1 MRKEMDDTKFHKEE
15 ANNGALLPRMYSP
28 TFQPLLQSLL
38 ATLADIDF
46 DYEQE
51 REKLSNTSP
60 DANLKIRALE
70 KLKARH
76 YERRQPYIQQLAVL
90 QKRMMELRA

>member
-1 MRKEMDDTKFHKEE
+1 MNDTKFHKEE

-38 ATLADIDF
+38 ATLADIDL

-51 REKLSNTSP
+51 RAQLSNTLP
-60 DANLKIRALE
+60 DTNIKIRALE

-76 YERRQPYIQQLAVL
+76 HERRQPYIQQLAIL

>member
-1 MRKEMDDTKFHKEE
+1 MNEIKFQKDEIGT
-15 ANNGALLPRMYSP
+15 GASLTRIYSP

-51 REKLSNTSP
+51 REKLCSNSHNSNT
-60 DANLKIRALE
+60 KIRALE
-70 KLKARH
+70 KLRARH
-76 YERRQPYIQQLAVL
+76 RERREPYIQQLAIL
-90 QKRMMELRA
+90 QQRMLELHAS

>member
-1 MRKEMDDTKFHKEE
+1 MNEIKFQKDEIDQ
-15 ANNGALLPRMYSP
+15 GASLPRIYSP

-51 REKLSNTSP
+51 REKLCSNSP
-60 DANLKIRALE
+60 NSNIKIRALE
-70 KLKARH
+70 KLKAHHR
-76 YERRQPYIQQLAVL
+76 ERREPYIHQLAIL
-90 QKRMMELRA
+90 QQRMMDLRAS

>member
-1 MRKEMDDTKFHKEE
+1 MNDTKFHKEE

-46 DYEQE
+46 DYERE
-51 REKLSNTSP
+51 RAQLSNISP
-60 DANLKIRALE
+60 DTNIKIRALE
-70 KLKARH
+70 RLKARH
-76 YERRQPYIQQLAVL
+76 HERRQPYIQQLAIL

>member
-1 MRKEMDDTKFHKEE
+1 
-15 ANNGALLPRMYSP
+15 MYPP
-28 TFQPLLQSLL
+28 TVQPLLQSLL

-51 REKLSNTSP
+51 RQKLSNDSP

-70 KLKARH
+70 RLKARH
-76 YERRQPYIQQLAVL
+76 YERRQPYIQQLAIL
-90 QKRMMELRA
+90 QKRIMELKA